1 MSRIDELKKQYKE
14 FALSDMD
21 IMKMVVPNQANKYAE
36 MLAKLTRNHV
46 SDSYSSNREDGMVGL
61 RKEILQLLVSNY
73 EMDYA
78 YLETLETLVLLSIYL
93 RIDSIIGSTRT
104 KLFLKFANLNE
115 RGLIS
120 NNDVTSYK
128 SFSEVEAAVSL
139 AEMKLIDK
147 ELEKQIIKV
156 YEDDKWLLLKPLSL
170 EASMKYGANT
180 KWCTTMDSGVYFA
193 RYSKWGI
200 LIYALNKQTGYKFAS
215 FKNLDNNRD
224 SEFSFWN
231 PSDAKIDPL
240 TAVEI
245 PTNILAKVIN
255 EVRNNVI
262 SNKDL
267 MPKEIQDKIYQEE
280 EVIQEQ
286 STLTF
291 RSTGTGTLTVNP
303 TYYTTT
309 NIIAG
314 TNSTYTTSG
323 TIGMGTTTPNTQ
335 LAINGDLEVAGD
347 IRMVDNEGVER
358 MRITSNGFE
367 MPGVISSEAPVSH
380 SYNHYEEQL
389 EQTRSEMFGEIEQ
402 RLEQV
407 QEQVVEHREQERD
420 TLLRDIELGTLSEE
434 YKARMQQLAGIDING
449 VTVKLNGVEIVDDEE
464 AEQTDIPSEQPVNW
478 FNKLKNKIKN
488 GYERITKKSI

>member
-14 FALSDMD
+14 FALSDLD
-21 IMKMVVPNQANKYAE
+21 AMKMVVPNQANKYAE
-36 MLAKLTRNHV
+36 MLAKLTKNHIE
-46 SDSYSSNREDGMVGL
+46 DAYFNNREGGMNSL
-61 RKEILQLLVSNY
+61 RKEMLQLLVSNY

-78 YLETLETLVLLSIYL
+78 YLETLETPVLLSIYL
-93 RIDSIIGSTRT
+93 RIDAIIGSARA
-104 KLFLKFANLNE
+104 KSFFKFANLNE
-115 RGLIS
+115 RGLIA

-128 SFSEVEAAVSL
+128 SFEEVETAVSL

-156 YEDDKWLLLKPLSL
+156 YEDDEWLLLKPLSL
-170 EASMKYGANT
+170 EASMKYGSST

-200 LIYALNKQTGYKFAS
+200 LIYALNKKTGYKFAS

-231 PSDAKIDPL
+231 PADAKIDPL

-280 EVIQEQ
+280 EEGP
-286 STLTF
+286 TLTF
-291 RSTGTGTLTVNP
+291 TSTGTA
-303 TYYTTT
+303 
-309 NIIAG
+309 NIGNI
-314 TNSTYTTSG
+314 STYTTNTTYTG
-323 TIGMGTTTPNTQ
+323 NIGMGTTTVNTQ
-335 LAINGDLEVAGD
+335 MHVNGDLEVAGD
-347 IRMVDNEGVER
+347 IRMVDNSGIER
-358 MRITSNGFE
+358 ARLTADGMVFPT
-367 MPGVISSEAPVSH
+367 AVSH
-380 SYNHYEEQL
+380 SYQNQYEEQL
-389 EQTRSEMFGEIEQ
+389 EETRQDLFKRIEQ
-402 RLEQV
+402 HLEQV
-407 QEQVVEHREQERD
+407 QERVVEQREVERD
-420 TLLRDIELGTLSEE
+420 TILRDIELGTLSEE

-449 VTVKLNGVEIVDDEE
+449 VTVKLNGVEIIDEGE
-464 AEQTDIPSEQPVNW
+464 AEQPVVPSKHNWIDKIKSGYEKAKVYIRGSKMVKGTEQP
-478 FNKLKNKIKN
+478 IQT
-488 GYERITKKSI
+488 IQS

>member
-14 FALSDMD
+14 FALSDLD
-21 IMKMVVPNQANKYAE
+21 AMKMVVPNQANKYAE
-36 MLAKLTRNHV
+36 MLAKLTKNHIE
-46 SDSYSSNREDGMVGL
+46 DAYFNNREGGMNSL
-61 RKEILQLLVSNY
+61 RKEMLNILVSNY

-78 YLETLETLVLLSIYL
+78 YLETLETPVLLSIYL
-93 RIDSIIGSTRT
+93 RIDAIIGSARA
-104 KLFLKFANLNE
+104 KLFLKFANLND

-128 SFSEVEAAVSL
+128 TFEEVEAAVSL

-156 YEDDKWLLLKPLSL
+156 YEDDEWLLLKPLSL
-170 EASMKYGANT
+170 EASMKYGSST
-180 KWCTTMDSGVYFA
+180 KWCTTMDSGTYFA

-200 LIYALNKQTGYKFAS
+200 LIYALNKKTGYKFAS

-231 PSDAKIDPL
+231 PADAKIDPL

-280 EVIQEQ
+280 EEGP
-286 STLTF
+286 SLTF

-303 TYYTTT
+303 TYYAT
-309 NIIAG
+309 NTLEG
-314 TNSTYTTSG
+314 TNTIFTTSG

-335 LAINGDLEVAGD
+335 MHVNGDLEVAGD

-367 MPGVISSEAPVSH
+367 MPGVTSSEAPVSH

-449 VTVKLNGVEIVDDEE
+449 VTVKLNGVEIIDERE

-478 FNKLKNKIKN
+478 FNKLKSKIKN

>member
-46 SDSYSSNREDGMVGL
+46 SDSYSNNREDGMVGL

-128 SFSEVEAAVSL
+128 SFEEVEAAVSL

-156 YEDDKWLLLKPLSL
+156 YEDDEWLLLKPLSL
-170 EASMKYGANT
+170 EASMKYGSST

-200 LIYALNKQTGYKFAS
+200 LIYG
-215 FKNLDNNRD
+215 
-224 SEFSFWN
+224 
-231 PSDAKIDPL
+231 L
-240 TAVEI
+240 T
-245 PTNILAKVIN
+245 N
-255 EVRNNVI
+255 
-262 SNKDL
+262 
-267 MPKEIQDKIYQEE
+267 
-280 EVIQEQ
+280 
-286 STLTF
+286 
-291 RSTGTGTLTVNP
+291 
-303 TYYTTT
+303 
-309 NIIAG
+309 
-314 TNSTYTTSG
+314 
-323 TIGMGTTTPNTQ
+323 
-335 LAINGDLEVAGD
+335 
-347 IRMVDNEGVER
+347 
-358 MRITSNGFE
+358 
-367 MPGVISSEAPVSH
+367 
-380 SYNHYEEQL
+380 
-389 EQTRSEMFGEIEQ
+389 
-402 RLEQV
+402 
-407 QEQVVEHREQERD
+407 
-420 TLLRDIELGTLSEE
+420 
-434 YKARMQQLAGIDING
+434 
-449 VTVKLNGVEIVDDEE
+449 
-464 AEQTDIPSEQPVNW
+464 
-478 FNKLKNKIKN
+478 
-488 GYERITKKSI
+488 